1 MNRLASLLPLLP
13 FLLLSASASAAGPL
27 IPVQGVLADSD
38 GLPIDGSV
46 NAVFALYDDPA
57 TVDPLWTE
65 VRIVDV
71 DLGFFVTYLG
81 QVIPLDAGDF
91 VSSKGLWLGVAI
103 ESDPEMERILLGHS
117 PRAVYADTCGAL
129 VGAAQTPA
137 LASKQCPVG
146 QAVVGFDE
154 DAEPLC
160 SAIGG
165 SGGGGDPT
173 GGYALSG
180 TICFDGQVMIGVDA
194 SGQPICAALGAL
206 GGAGPKST
214 HCPAGSAITG
224 FDVNGSLVCAPL
236 GSGGPVGGGG
246 LQGSGTN
253 KKLAMFTSSDTLDD
267 SVITQSS
274 SKKIG
279 INTTNP
285 GSTLEVKGDLE
296 VSGDFLW
303 GGNGFSSSSC
313 VVMGGTSCSSA
324 CSKHG
329 MSCYKAMAID
339 QDSDSTSCSQ
349 SGFKFC
355 CCK

>member
-1 MNRLASLLPLLP
+1 MSRLATLLTL
-13 FLLLSASASAAGPL
+13 LLLSASAFAAGPL

-38 GLPIDGSV
+38 GLPIDGPV
-46 NAVFALYDDPA
+46 NAVFALYDDPT

-65 VRIVDV
+65 ARTVDV
-71 DLGFFVTYLG
+71 ELGFFVAYLG
-81 QVIPLDAGDF
+81 QVIPLDAADF
-91 VSSKGLWLGVAI
+91 ASSTGLWLGVAM
-103 ESDPEMERILLGHS
+103 ESDPEMDRILLGHS
-117 PRAVYADTCGAL
+117 PRAVYADTCGAV
-129 VGAAQTPA
+129 VGAGQTPA
-137 LASKQCPVG
+137 LASKQCPSG
-146 QAVVGFDE
+146 QAVVGFDA
-154 DAEPLC
+154 DGAPLC
-160 SAIGG
+160 SAIAG
-165 SGGGGDPT
+165 SGGGGEPA

-180 TICFDGQVMIGVDA
+180 TLCVDSQVMIGVDA
-194 SGQPICAALGAL
+194 SGQPICAPLGAL

-214 HCPAGSAITG
+214 YCPAGNAITG

-246 LQGSGTN
+246 LAGSGTN

-313 VVMGGTSCSSA
+313 VVMGGTSCSTA

>member
-1 MNRLASLLPLLP
+1 MKRLAVLLPLL
-13 FLLLSASASAAGPL
+13 FLGLSASAAGPL
-27 IPVQGVLADSD
+27 IPVQGMLADSE
-38 GLPIDGSV
+38 GTPVEGSV
-46 NAVFALYDDPA
+46 NTVFALYSDPA

-65 VRIVDV
+65 VRTLNVEM
-71 DLGFFVTYLG
+71 GFFVAYLG
-81 QVIPLDAGDF
+81 QVIPLDAEDF
-91 VSSKGLWLGVAI
+91 SSSTGLWLGVTI

-117 PRAVYADTCGAL
+117 PRAVYADTCGAV
-129 VGAAQTPA
+129 VGAGQTPA
-137 LASKQCPVG
+137 LASQQCPVG
-146 QAVVGFDE
+146 QAVIGFDG
-154 DAEPLC
+154 DGTPVC
-160 SAIGG
+160 SSFAG
-165 SGGGGDPT
+165 SGGGEPSAGF
-173 GGYALSG
+173 ALAG
-180 TICFDGQVMIGVDA
+180 TMCLDAQVMIGVDG
-194 SGQPICAALGAL
+194 SGQPICAPLGAL
-206 GGAGPKST
+206 GGAGPKSM

-224 FDVNGSLVCAPL
+224 FDANGSLVCAALGAP
-236 GSGGPVGGGG
+236 GSGGSGG
-246 LQGSGTN
+246 LQGSGTS

-274 SKKIG
+274 SNKIG

-313 VVMGGTSCSSA
+313 VVMGGTSCSTA